1 MITAYVM
8 KELNVKIDWIEYFI
22 IVLSSF
28 YESIK
33 SNYKQGR
40 KHNLP
45 FWDISFI
52 RNNENVVPLFLE
64 KKLVNCT
71 YNEARAH
78 QFLDGKKDIG
88 TIIWK
93 SLYILLKWNYVEK
106 RV

>member
-1 MITAYVM
+1 MITAYVI

-64 KKLVNCT
+64 KKIVNCT
-71 YNEARAH
+71 YNEPRAH
-78 QFLDGKKDIG
+78 QFLDGKRDIG

-93 SLYILLKWNYVEK
+93 SLYILLKWNYVKK

>member
-22 IVLSSF
+22 IVLSYF

-33 SNYKQGR
+33 SNYKQDR

-64 KKLVNCT
+64 KKMKLVLIN
-71 YNEARAH
+71 
-78 QFLDGKKDIG
+78 F
-88 TIIWK
+88 
-93 SLYILLKWNYVEK
+93 
-106 RV
+106 